1 LAGGSPVRNK
11 YVHFTAGYHNTKCDI
26 RNYEGKIQ
34 MNNVWIL
41 AQTGGNEEPSTI
53 TSEPVTAEDTT
64 TTTTVP
70 TDPNSTG
77 GRSGGRGPLGPLG
90 SYGNLIFLGLM
101 FVLMYMILFRG
112 PRKKQQQ
119 HRQMVQTLAKNDK
132 VRTIGGIIGTVV
144 DIKGDEVTL
153 KVDESNNTKI
163 KVIASAIGKNVS
175 KDKS

>member
-1 LAGGSPVRNK
+1 
-11 YVHFTAGYHNTKCDI
+11 
-26 RNYEGKIQ
+26 

-41 AQTGGNEEPSTI
+41 AQPEPDQAPSRI
-53 TSEPVTAEDTT
+53 TSEPVNSQSEAME
-64 TTTTVP
+64 TVP
-70 TDPNSTG
+70 SDPNAPAG
-77 GRSGGRGPLGPLG
+77 IPQRRGLFG

-101 FVLMYMILFRG
+101 FAVMYMILFRG

-119 HRQMVQTLAKNDK
+119 HKQMVQSLAKNDK
-132 VRTIGGIIGTVV
+132 IRTIGGIIGTVV

-163 KVIASAIGKNVS
+163 RIAASAIGRNMS

>member
-1 LAGGSPVRNK
+1 
-11 YVHFTAGYHNTKCDI
+11 
-26 RNYEGKIQ
+26 

-41 AQTGGNEEPSTI
+41 AQPEPDQTPSRI
-53 TSEPVTAEDTT
+53 TQEPVTSQSEAMEM
-64 TTTTVP
+64 VP
-70 TDPNSTG
+70 TDPNAPA
-77 GRSGGRGPLGPLG
+77 SGPQRRGLFG
-90 SYGNLIFLGLM
+90 SYNLIFLGLM
-101 FVLMYMILFRG
+101 FVVMYMILFRG

-119 HRQMVQTLAKNDK
+119 HKQMVQSLAKNDK

-163 KVIASAIGKNVS
+163 KIAASAIGRNVS